1 MIIRDEAAGDPDAIG
16 AVVTAAFRGMPFS
29 RQTEA
34 AIVDALRRSGNLA
47 LSLVT
52 ESQGEVVG
60 YIAFSPVDIGGL
72 SRGWFGLGP
81 VAVRPDRQRQ
91 GIGAALIRDGLERLE
106 RQGAGG
112 CVVLGEPAYYRRFGF
127 RAISGLHLADVPP
140 EYFLA
145 LPFGDEIPSGE
156 VRYAAAFA
164 AS

>member
-60 YIAFSPVDIGGL
+60 YIAFSPVDIGVYLAAGSASAR
-72 SRGWFGLGP
+72 SRCGRI
-81 VAVRPDRQRQ
+81 VSAR
-91 GIGAALIRDGLERLE
+91 E
-106 RQGAGG
+106 
-112 CVVLGEPAYYRRFGF
+112 
-127 RAISGLHLADVPP
+127 
-140 EYFLA
+140 
-145 LPFGDEIPSGE
+145 
-156 VRYAAAFA
+156 
-164 AS
+164 